1 MTHQSKTTLQE
12 VILRLQEFWADQG
25 CIIWQPY
32 HTEVGAGTMNP
43 ATFLRVLGPE
53 DWRVAYVEPSIRP
66 TDSRYGE
73 NPNRWGH
80 YYQFQVILKPDP
92 GNPQE
97 LYLDSLIALG
107 IDPAR
112 HDIRF
117 VEDNWEQPA
126 LGAWGLGW
134 EVWMDGQEITQYTYF
149 QQAGGKTLDPVSVE
163 ITYGLER
170 IVLAL
175 QSIES
180 FIDIQWN
187 EHLTYGDILLQPE
200 REYSRYNYEIADV
213 ERLRTMY
220 DEFEAEANACL
231 DAGLVF
237 PTHDYILKCSH
248 TFNLLDGRGAVGVT
262 ERAALFGRM
271 RELARRVTDLY
282 IEEREEAGFPWRSRW
297 QVALPDAPSVEPGT
311 APSEPAPFLLEIGTE
326 ELPAKDLASALSQL
340 EQGARKMLEENRLQ
354 YQNIKILGT
363 PRRLV
368 LYVEGLAPAQ
378 EERTTL
384 EKGPPVDRAFDAD
397 GKPTKAAQG
406 FARSKGVSLDA
417 LKRQEID
424 GGVYIV
430 AEVHQSGEP
439 ADQVLGANIPDL
451 IGSIRFEKSMRWNQT
466 QVAFSRPIRWL
477 LALHGEHVVPCEYA
491 DLSAGRTTRLLR
503 FQAAESTTI
512 QDAADYLRVMNEGG
526 ILLDVDERRSRI
538 QEEIT
543 RLAKEVGGEII
554 DDPNLLAEVTNLV
567 EKPTAFRGTFDDE
580 FLELPREVLIS
591 VMKKHQRYFPIE
603 KKGAL
608 LPYFISVRNG
618 GEEHLNT
625 VIIGNENVIRA
636 RFADAAYFVKKDLTF
651 PLESYLPKLSTLTF
665 ESSLGS
671 MLDKVS
677 RIEKLTA
684 TVGEMLGLEKST
696 IQVAQRAAHLCKA
709 DLATKM
715 VIEMTALQG
724 EIGRVYAMKSGEPEA
739 VADAIRDH
747 YLPRSA
753 NDRLPETEAG
763 VAVGLADRLDTLIGL
778 IAAGYKPTGARDPF
792 ALRRTAIGLVQVLI
806 GRNISMDLHAAIV
819 AAKDNLPIPAPEDS
833 VKECLEFITARLQAH
848 LLAEG
853 KPHDAVDA
861 VLAEQGNDPTSAACA
876 VENLK
881 AWREREDWPEMLQ
894 AYARCARI
902 TRGEEGTFTVRPE
915 MLEEDAEKELFA
927 AVLGAESIDRAMG
940 SIDDFFTMFQPLV
953 PAITHYFD
961 EILVMAEEPDL
972 RSNRL
977 GTIQRVVK
985 LAHNVLDLSR
995 LEGF

>member
-1 MTHQSKTTLQE
+1 MTNQPETTLQE
-12 VILRLQEFWADQG
+12 VILKLQEFWAEQG

-53 DWRVAYVEPSIRP
+53 DWWVAYVEPSIRP

-97 LYLDSLIALG
+97 RYLDSLIALG

-180 FIDIQWN
+180 FVDIQWN
-187 EHLTYGDILLQPE
+187 EHRTYGDILLQPE
-200 REYSRYNYEIADV
+200 REYSRYNYEVADI
-213 ERLRTMY
+213 ERLRTIY

-231 DAGLVF
+231 EAGLVF
-237 PTHDYILKCSH
+237 PAHDYILKCSH

-262 ERAALFGRM
+262 KRAALFGRM
-271 RELARRVTDLY
+271 RELARRVTDRYL
-282 IEEREEAGFPWRSRW
+282 EERETEGFPWRSSW
-297 QVALPDAPSVEPGT
+297 QVEPLEVPSVESGA
-311 APSEPAPFLLEIGTE
+311 APSEPAPFILEIGTE

-340 EQGARKMLEENRLQ
+340 EQGAMSMFAENRLR
-354 YQNIKILGT
+354 YEKLKILGT

-378 EERTTL
+378 EAQTTL
-384 EKGPPVDRAFDAD
+384 EKGPPVDRAFDAE

-406 FARSKGVSLDA
+406 FARSKGVSVDA
-417 LKRQEID
+417 LERKEMD
-424 GGVYIV
+424 GGVYVV
-430 AEVHQSGEP
+430 AEVQQSGEP
-439 ADQVLGANIPDL
+439 AEQVLSEKIPAL
-451 IGSIRFEKSMRWNQT
+451 IDSIRFEKSMRWNQT

-477 LALHGEHVVPCEYA
+477 LALHGKHVLSCEYA
-491 DLSAGRTTRLLR
+491 DLPTGRTTRLLR
-503 FQAAESTTI
+503 FQETESATI
-512 QDAADYLRVMNEGG
+512 QDAADYLRVMNESG
-526 ILLDVDERRSRI
+526 ILLDGDERMSRI

-543 RLAKEVGGEII
+543 HLAHEVDGEII

-567 EKPTAFRGTFDDE
+567 ETPTAFRGIFDAE

-591 VMKKHQRYFPIE
+591 VMKNHQRYFPIE
-603 KKGAL
+603 KKGEL

-618 GEEHLNT
+618 SDEHLST
-625 VIIGNENVIRA
+625 VIKGNENVIQA
-636 RFADAAYFVKKDLTF
+636 RFADAAYFVKKDLTL

-677 RIEKLTA
+677 RLEKLTA
-684 TVGEMLGLEKST
+684 IVGRMLGLDKKA
-696 IQVAQRAAHLCKA
+696 IDVAQRAAHLCKA
-709 DLATKM
+709 DLATQM

-724 EIGRVYAMKSGEPEA
+724 EIGRVYSLRQGEPEN
-739 VADAIRDH
+739 VADAILEH
-747 YLPRSA
+747 YLPRFA
-753 NDRLPETEAG
+753 KDRLPETEAG
-763 VAVGLADRLDTLIGL
+763 IAVGLADRLDTLIGL

-792 ALRRTAIGLVQVLI
+792 ALRRTAIGLVQVLMV
-806 GRNISMDLHAAIV
+806 RNISMDLRAAID
-819 AAKDNLPIPAPEDS
+819 AAKKHIPIPVPDD
-833 VKECLEFITARLQAH
+833 VVQECLEFITARLHAH

-853 KPHDAVDA
+853 KPHDAIEA
-861 VLAEQGNDPTSAACA
+861 VLAEQGYDPSHAARA
-876 VENLK
+876 VERLK
-881 AWREREDWPEMLQ
+881 GWRERDDWLEILQ

-902 TRGEEGTFTVRPE
+902 TRGEEETFTVQPE
-915 MLEEDAEKELFA
+915 MLEDDAEKELFA
-927 AVLGAESIDRAMG
+927 AVLGAESVDRKMG

-953 PAITHYFD
+953 PVITRYFD
-961 EILVMAEEPDL
+961 EVLVMAEEPEL
-972 RSNRL
+972 RINRL

-985 LAHNVLDLSR
+985 LAKNVLDLSR

>member
-1 MTHQSKTTLQE
+1 M
-12 VILRLQEFWADQG
+12 RLQEFWADQG

-97 LYLDSLIALG
+97 RYLDSLIALG

-180 FIDIQWN
+180 FVDIQWN

-200 REYSRYNYEIADV
+200 REYSRYNYEVADV

-237 PTHDYILKCSH
+237 PAHDYILKCSH

-282 IEEREEAGFPWRSRW
+282 LEEREEAGFPWRSRW
-297 QVALPDAPSVEPGT
+297 QVALPEELAVEPGT

-326 ELPAKDLASALSQL
+326 ELPAKDLTSALSQL
-340 EQGARKMLEENRLQ
+340 EQGARTMLEENRLH
-354 YQNIKILGT
+354 YQKIKTLGT

-424 GGVYIV
+424 GGIYVV
-430 AEVHQSGEP
+430 AEVQESSEP
-439 ADQVLGANIPDL
+439 ADQVLGAIIPDL

-477 LALHGEHVVPCEYA
+477 LGLHGEHVVPFKYA
-491 DLSAGRTTRLLR
+491 DLSTGRTTRLLR
-503 FQAAESTTI
+503 FQAAENTTI
-512 QDAADYLRVMNEGG
+512 HDAADYLRVMKEDG
-526 ILLDVDERRSRI
+526 ILLDVDERRRRI

-543 RLAKEVGGEII
+543 RLAKEVGGEIV
-554 DDPNLLAEVTNLV
+554 DDPNLLDEVTNLV

-608 LPYFISVRNG
+608 LPYLISVRNG
-618 GEEHLNT
+618 GEAHLNT
-625 VIIGNENVIRA
+625 VTIGNENVIRA
-636 RFADAAYFVKKDLTF
+636 RFADAAYFVKKDLTI

-671 MLDKVS
+671 MLDKVA

-684 TVGEMLGLEKST
+684 TVGEMLRLDKKA

-724 EIGRVYAMKSGEPEA
+724 EIGRVYALESGEPEG

-753 NDRLPETEAG
+753 NDHLPETEAG

-806 GRNISMDLHAAIV
+806 VRNISMDLHAAID
-819 AAKDNLPIPAPEDS
+819 AAKENLPIQAPEDS

-881 AWREREDWPEMLQ
+881 AWRERDDWPEMLQ

-927 AVLGAESIDRAMG
+927 AVLGAESVNREKG

-953 PAITHYFD
+953 PVITHYFD
-961 EILVMAEEPDL
+961 EILVMAEEPEL

>member
-1 MTHQSKTTLQE
+1 
-12 VILRLQEFWADQG
+12 LRLQEFWADQG

-97 LYLDSLIALG
+97 RYLDSLIALG

-180 FIDIQWN
+180 FVDIQWN

-200 REYSRYNYEIADV
+200 REYSRYNYEVADV

-237 PTHDYILKCSH
+237 PAHDYILKCSH

-282 IEEREEAGFPWRSRW
+282 LEEREEAGFPWRSRW
-297 QVALPDAPSVEPGT
+297 QVALPEELAVEPGT

-326 ELPAKDLASALSQL
+326 ELPAKDLTSALSQL
-340 EQGARKMLEENRLQ
+340 EQGARTMLEENRLH
-354 YQNIKILGT
+354 YQKIKTLGT

-417 LKRQEID
+417 LKQQEID
-424 GGVYIV
+424 GGVYVV
-430 AEVHQSGEP
+430 AEVQESSEP
-439 ADQVLGANIPDL
+439 ADQVLSAIIPDL

-477 LALHGEHVVPCEYA
+477 LGLHGEHVVPFKYA
-491 DLSAGRTTRLLR
+491 DLSTGRTTRLLR
-503 FQAAESTTI
+503 FQAAENTTI
-512 QDAADYLRVMNEGG
+512 HDAADYLRVMKEDG
-526 ILLDVDERRSRI
+526 ILLDVDERRRRI

-543 RLAKEVGGEII
+543 RLAKEVGGEIV
-554 DDPNLLAEVTNLV
+554 DDPNLLDEVTNLV

-608 LPYFISVRNG
+608 LPYLISVRNG
-618 GEEHLNT
+618 GEAHLNIVT
-625 VIIGNENVIRA
+625 IGNENVIRA
-636 RFADAAYFVKKDLTF
+636 RFADAAYFVKKDLAI

-671 MLDKVS
+671 MLDKVV
-677 RIEKLTA
+677 RIEKLTV
-684 TVGEMLGLEKST
+684 TVGEMLRLDKKA

-724 EIGRVYAMKSGEPEA
+724 EIGRVYALESGEPEG

-753 NDRLPETEAG
+753 NDHLPETEAG

-778 IAAGYKPTGARDPF
+778 IAAGYTPTGARDPF

-806 GRNISMDLHAAIV
+806 VRNISMDLHAAID
-819 AAKDNLPIPAPEDS
+819 AAKENLPIQAPEDS

-881 AWREREDWPEMLQ
+881 AWRERDDWPEMLQ

-927 AVLGAESIDRAMG
+927 AVLGAESVNREMG
-940 SIDDFFTMFQPLV
+940 SVDDFFTMFQPLV
-953 PAITHYFD
+953 PVITHYFD
-961 EILVMAEEPDL
+961 EILVMAEEPEL

>member
-1 MTHQSKTTLQE
+1 M
-12 VILRLQEFWADQG
+12 RLQEFWADQG

-97 LYLDSLIALG
+97 RYLDSLIALG
-107 IDPAR
+107 IDPTR

-180 FIDIQWN
+180 FVDIQWN
-187 EHLTYGDILLQPE
+187 KHLTYGDILLQPE
-200 REYSRYNYEIADV
+200 REYSRYNYEVADV

-237 PTHDYILKCSH
+237 PAHDYILKCSH

-282 IEEREEAGFPWRSRW
+282 LEEREEAGFPWRSRW
-297 QVALPDAPSVEPGT
+297 QVALPEERAVEPGT

-326 ELPAKDLASALSQL
+326 ELPAKDLTSALSQL
-340 EQGARKMLEENRLQ
+340 EQGARTMLEENRLH
-354 YQNIKILGT
+354 YQKIKTLGT

-424 GGVYIV
+424 GGIYVV
-430 AEVHQSGEP
+430 AEVQESSEP
-439 ADQVLGANIPDL
+439 ANQVLGAIIPDL

-477 LALHGEHVVPCEYA
+477 LGLHGEHVVPFKYA
-491 DLSAGRTTRLLR
+491 DLSTGRTTRLLR
-503 FQAAESTTI
+503 FQAAENTTI
-512 QDAADYLRVMNEGG
+512 HDAADYLRVMKEDG
-526 ILLDVDERRSRI
+526 ILLDVDERRRRI

-543 RLAKEVGGEII
+543 RLAKEVGGEIV
-554 DDPNLLAEVTNLV
+554 DDPNLLDEVTNLV

-591 VMKKHQRYFPIE
+591 VMKKHQRYFSIE

-608 LPYFISVRNG
+608 LPYLISVRNG
-618 GEEHLNT
+618 GEAHLNT
-625 VIIGNENVIRA
+625 VTIGNENVIRA
-636 RFADAAYFVKKDLTF
+636 RFADAAYFVKKDLTI

-671 MLDKVS
+671 MLDKVA

-684 TVGEMLGLEKST
+684 TVGEMLRLDKKA

-724 EIGRVYAMKSGEPEA
+724 EIGRVYALESGEPEG

-753 NDRLPETEAG
+753 NDHLPETEAG

-806 GRNISMDLHAAIV
+806 VRNISMDLHAAID
-819 AAKDNLPIPAPEDS
+819 AAKENLPIQAPEDS

-881 AWREREDWPEMLQ
+881 AWRERDDWPEMLQ

-927 AVLGAESIDRAMG
+927 AVLGAESVNREMG

-953 PAITHYFD
+953 PVITHYFD
-961 EILVMAEEPDL
+961 EILVMAEEPEL

-985 LAHNVLDLSR
+985 LAHNVLDLSK

>member
-1 MTHQSKTTLQE
+1 M
-12 VILRLQEFWADQG
+12 RLQEFWADQG

-97 LYLDSLIALG
+97 RYLDSLIALG
-107 IDPAR
+107 IDPTR

-180 FIDIQWN
+180 FVDIQWN
-187 EHLTYGDILLQPE
+187 KHLTYGDILLQPE
-200 REYSRYNYEIADV
+200 REYSRYNYEVADV

-237 PTHDYILKCSH
+237 PAHDYILKCSH

-282 IEEREEAGFPWRSRW
+282 LEEREEAGFPWRSRW
-297 QVALPDAPSVEPGT
+297 QVALPEERAVEPGT

-326 ELPAKDLASALSQL
+326 ELPAKDLTSALSQL
-340 EQGARKMLEENRLQ
+340 EQGARTMLEENRLH
-354 YQNIKILGT
+354 YQKIKTLGT

-424 GGVYIV
+424 GGIYVV
-430 AEVHQSGEP
+430 AEVQESSEP
-439 ADQVLGANIPDL
+439 ANQVLGAIIPDL

-477 LALHGEHVVPCEYA
+477 LGLHGEHVVPFKYA
-491 DLSAGRTTRLLR
+491 DLSTGRTTRLLR
-503 FQAAESTTI
+503 FQAAENTTI
-512 QDAADYLRVMNEGG
+512 HDAADYLRVMKEDG
-526 ILLDVDERRSRI
+526 ILLDVDERRRRI

-543 RLAKEVGGEII
+543 RLAKEVGGEIV
-554 DDPNLLAEVTNLV
+554 DDPNLLDEVTNLV

-591 VMKKHQRYFPIE
+591 VMKKHQRYFSIE

-608 LPYFISVRNG
+608 LPYLISVRNG
-618 GEEHLNT
+618 GEAHLNT
-625 VIIGNENVIRA
+625 VTIGNENVIRA
-636 RFADAAYFVKKDLTF
+636 RFADAAYFVKKDLTI

-671 MLDKVS
+671 MLDKVA

-684 TVGEMLGLEKST
+684 TVGEMLRLDKKA

-724 EIGRVYAMKSGEPEA
+724 EIGRVYALESGEPEG

-753 NDRLPETEAG
+753 NDHLPETEAG

-806 GRNISMDLHAAIV
+806 VRNISMDLHAAID
-819 AAKDNLPIPAPEDS
+819 AAKENLPIQAPEDS

-881 AWREREDWPEMLQ
+881 AWRERDDWPEMLQ

-902 TRGEEGTFTVRPE
+902 TRGEEGTFTVRPD

-927 AVLGAESIDRAMG
+927 AVLGAESVNREMG

-953 PAITHYFD
+953 PVITHYFD
-961 EILVMAEEPDL
+961 EILVMAEEPEL

-985 LAHNVLDLSR
+985 LAHNVLDLSK

>member
-1 MTHQSKTTLQE
+1 MANQPETTLQE
-12 VILRLQEFWADQG
+12 VILKLQEFWAEQG

-53 DWRVAYVEPSIRP
+53 DWWVAYVEPSIRP

-97 LYLDSLIALG
+97 RYLDSLIALG
-107 IDPAR
+107 IDPAK

-180 FIDIQWN
+180 FVDIQWN

-200 REYSRYNYEIADV
+200 REYSRYNYEVADV

-237 PTHDYILKCSH
+237 PAHDYILKCSH

-271 RELARRVTDLY
+271 RELARRVTDRYL
-282 IEEREEAGFPWRSRW
+282 EERETEGFPWRSGW
-297 QVALPDAPSVEPGT
+297 QVEPPEVPSVESGA
-311 APSEPAPFLLEIGTE
+311 APSEPAPFILEIGTE

-340 EQGARKMLEENRLQ
+340 EQGAMSMFAENRLR
-354 YQNIKILGT
+354 YEKLKILGT

-368 LYVEGLAPAQ
+368 LYVEGLAPDQEAQ
-378 EERTTL
+378 TTL
-384 EKGPPVDRAFDAD
+384 EKGPPVDRAFDAE

-417 LKRQEID
+417 LERKEID
-424 GGVYIV
+424 GGMYVV
-430 AEVHQSGEP
+430 AEVQQSGEP
-439 ADQVLGANIPDL
+439 ADQVLSEMIPTL
-451 IGSIRFEKSMRWNQT
+451 IDSIRFEKSMRWNQT

-477 LALHGEHVVPCEYA
+477 LALHGEHVVACEYA
-491 DLSAGRTTRLLR
+491 ELSTGRTTRLLR
-503 FQAAESTTI
+503 FQETESTTI
-512 QDAADYLRVMNEGG
+512 QDASDYLRVMNESG
-526 ILLDVDERRSRI
+526 ILLDVDERRRRI
-538 QEEIT
+538 QEQIT
-543 RLAKEVGGEII
+543 HLANEVDGEII
-554 DDPNLLAEVTNLV
+554 DDPNLIAEVTNLV
-567 EKPTAFRGTFDDE
+567 ETPTAFRGVFDAE

-591 VMKKHQRYFPIE
+591 VMKNHQRYFPIE
-603 KKGAL
+603 KEGEL

-618 GEEHLNT
+618 GEAHLST
-625 VIIGNENVIRA
+625 VTKGNENVIRA
-636 RFADAAYFVKKDLTF
+636 RFADAAYFVKKDLAL

-684 TVGEMLGLEKST
+684 TVGGMLGLDKKA
-696 IQVAQRAAHLCKA
+696 IDAAQRAAHLCKA
-709 DLATKM
+709 DLSTQM

-724 EIGRVYAMKSGEPEA
+724 EIGRVYALKSGETQE
-739 VADAIRDH
+739 VADAIMEH

-753 NDRLPETEAG
+753 KDRLPETEAG
-763 VAVGLADRLDTLIGL
+763 IAVGLADRLDTLIGL

-792 ALRRTAIGLVQVLI
+792 ALRRTAIGLVQVLMV
-806 GRNISMDLHAAIV
+806 RNISMDLRAAIN
-819 AAKDNLPIPAPEDS
+819 AAKKHLPIPAPEGI
-833 VKECLEFITARLQAH
+833 VQECLEFITARLQAH

-853 KPHDAVDA
+853 KPHDAIEA
-861 VLAEQGNDPTSAACA
+861 VLAEQGYDPTHAASA
-876 VENLK
+876 VERLK
-881 AWREREDWPEMLQ
+881 SWREREDWPEMLQ

-902 TRGEEGTFTVRPE
+902 TRAEEETFTVLPE
-915 MLEEDAEKELFA
+915 MLEDDAEKELFA
-927 AVLGAESIDRAMG
+927 AVLGAEGVDREKG

-953 PAITHYFD
+953 PVITRYF
-961 EILVMAEEPDL
+961 EEVLVMAEEPEL
-972 RSNRL
+972 RGNRL

-985 LAHNVLDLSR
+985 LANNVLDLSR

>member
-1 MTHQSKTTLQE
+1 LTHQSKTTLQE

-97 LYLDSLIALG
+97 RYLDSLVALG

-180 FIDIQWN
+180 FVDIQWN
-187 EHLTYGDILLQPE
+187 QHLTYGDILLQPE
-200 REYSRYNYEIADV
+200 REYSRYNYEVADV

-237 PTHDYILKCSH
+237 PAHDYILKCSH

-282 IEEREEAGFPWRSRW
+282 LEEREEAGFPWRSRW
-297 QVALPDAPSVEPGT
+297 PVALPEVPSVEPGK

-340 EQGARKMLEENRLQ
+340 EQGAMKLLEESRLQ

-378 EERTTL
+378 EERITL
-384 EKGPPVDRAFDAD
+384 EKGPPVDRAFDDD

-417 LKRQEID
+417 LRREEIN
-424 GGVYIV
+424 GGVYVV
-430 AEVHQSGEP
+430 AEVKQSGEP
-439 ADQVLGANIPDL
+439 ADQVLSATIPDL

-503 FQAAESTTI
+503 FQTAESTTI

-526 ILLDVDERRSRI
+526 ILLDVDERRRRI

-543 RLAKEVGGEII
+543 RLAKEVGGEIV

-618 GEEHLNT
+618 GEAHLDT
-625 VIIGNENVIRA
+625 VTIGNENVIRA
-636 RFADAAYFVKKDLTF
+636 RFADAAYFVKKDLTV

-677 RIEKLTA
+677 RIEKLTP
-684 TVGEMLGLEKST
+684 TVGGMLGFEKNT

-724 EIGRVYAMKSGEPEA
+724 EIGRVYALKSGEPEG

-806 GRNISMDLHAAIV
+806 VRNISMDLHAAID
-819 AAKDNLPIPAPEDS
+819 AAKENLPIPAPEDS
-833 VKECLEFITARLQAH
+833 VQECLEFITARLQAH
-848 LLAEG
+848 LLAAG

-861 VLAEQGNDPTSAACA
+861 VLAEQGNDPTSAASA

-881 AWREREDWPEMLQ
+881 AWREREDWLEMLQ

-902 TRGEEGTFTVRPE
+902 TRGEEEIFTVRPE
-915 MLEEDAEKELFA
+915 MLKEDAEKELFA
-927 AVLGAESIDRAMG
+927 AVLGAESVARERG

-953 PAITHYFD
+953 PVITHYFD
-961 EILVMAEEPDL
+961 EILVMAEEPEL

>member
-1 MTHQSKTTLQE
+1 M
-12 VILRLQEFWADQG
+12 RLQEFWADQG

-97 LYLDSLIALG
+97 RYLDSLIALG

-180 FIDIQWN
+180 FVDIQWN

-200 REYSRYNYEIADV
+200 REYSRYNYEVADV

-237 PTHDYILKCSH
+237 PAHDYILKCSH

-282 IEEREEAGFPWRSRW
+282 LEEREEAGFPWRSRW
-297 QVALPDAPSVEPGT
+297 QVALPEELAVEPGT

-326 ELPAKDLASALSQL
+326 ELPAKDLTSALSQL
-340 EQGARKMLEENRLQ
+340 EQGARTMLEENRLH
-354 YQNIKILGT
+354 YQKIKTLGT

-417 LKRQEID
+417 LKQQEID
-424 GGVYIV
+424 GGVYVV
-430 AEVHQSGEP
+430 AEVQESSEP
-439 ADQVLGANIPDL
+439 ADQVLSAIIPDL

-477 LALHGEHVVPCEYA
+477 LGLHGEHVVPFKYA
-491 DLSAGRTTRLLR
+491 DLSTGRTTRLLR
-503 FQAAESTTI
+503 FQAAENTTI
-512 QDAADYLRVMNEGG
+512 HDAADYLRVMKEDG
-526 ILLDVDERRSRI
+526 ILLDVDERRRRI

-543 RLAKEVGGEII
+543 RLAKEVGGEIV
-554 DDPNLLAEVTNLV
+554 DDPNLLDEVTNLV

-608 LPYFISVRNG
+608 LPYLISVRNG
-618 GEEHLNT
+618 GEAHLNT
-625 VIIGNENVIRA
+625 VTIGNENVIRA
-636 RFADAAYFVKKDLTF
+636 RFADAAYFVKKDLTI

-671 MLDKVS
+671 MLDKVA

-684 TVGEMLGLEKST
+684 TVGEMLRLDKKA

-724 EIGRVYAMKSGEPEA
+724 EIGRVYALESGEPEG

-753 NDRLPETEAG
+753 NDHLPETEAG

-778 IAAGYKPTGARDPF
+778 IAAGYTPTGARDPF

-806 GRNISMDLHAAIV
+806 VRNISMDLHAAID
-819 AAKDNLPIPAPEDS
+819 AAKENLPIQAPEDS

-881 AWREREDWPEMLQ
+881 AWRERDDWPEMLQ

-927 AVLGAESIDRAMG
+927 AVLGAESVNREMG

-953 PAITHYFD
+953 PVITHYFD
-961 EILVMAEEPDL
+961 EILVMAEEPEL

>member
-1 MTHQSKTTLQE
+1 M
-12 VILRLQEFWADQG
+12 RLQEFWADQG

-200 REYSRYNYEIADV
+200 REYSRYYYEIADV

-477 LALHGEHVVPCEYA
+477 LALHGEHVVPCAYA
-491 DLSAGRTTRLLR
+491 DLSTGRTTRLLR

-696 IQVAQRAAHLCKA
+696 IRVAQRAAHLCKA

-806 GRNISMDLHAAIV
+806 GRNISMDLHAAID

-881 AWREREDWPEMLQ
+881 AWRERDDWPEMLQ

-953 PAITHYFD
+953 PVITHYFD

>member
-1 MTHQSKTTLQE
+1 M
-12 VILRLQEFWADQG
+12 RLQEFWADQG

-97 LYLDSLIALG
+97 RYLDSLIALG

-180 FIDIQWN
+180 FVDIQWN

-200 REYSRYNYEIADV
+200 REYSRYNYEVADV

-237 PTHDYILKCSH
+237 PAHDYILKCSH

-282 IEEREEAGFPWRSRW
+282 LEEREEAGFPWRSRW
-297 QVALPDAPSVEPGT
+297 QVALPEELAVEPGT

-326 ELPAKDLASALSQL
+326 ELPAKDLTSALSQL
-340 EQGARKMLEENRLQ
+340 EQGARTMLEENRLH
-354 YQNIKILGT
+354 YQKIKTLGT

-417 LKRQEID
+417 LKQQEID
-424 GGVYIV
+424 GGVYVV
-430 AEVHQSGEP
+430 AEVQESSEP
-439 ADQVLGANIPDL
+439 ADQVLSAIIPDL

-477 LALHGEHVVPCEYA
+477 LGLHGEHVVPFKYA
-491 DLSAGRTTRLLR
+491 DLSTGRTTRLLR
-503 FQAAESTTI
+503 FQAAENTTI
-512 QDAADYLRVMNEGG
+512 HDAADYLRVMKEDG
-526 ILLDVDERRSRI
+526 ILLDVDERRRRI

-543 RLAKEVGGEII
+543 RLAKEVGGEIV
-554 DDPNLLAEVTNLV
+554 DDPNLLDEVTNLV

-608 LPYFISVRNG
+608 LPYLISVRNG
-618 GEEHLNT
+618 GEAHLNIVT
-625 VIIGNENVIRA
+625 IGNENVIRA
-636 RFADAAYFVKKDLTF
+636 RFADAAYFVKKDLAI

-671 MLDKVS
+671 MLDKVV
-677 RIEKLTA
+677 RIEKLTV
-684 TVGEMLGLEKST
+684 TVGEMLRLDKKA

-724 EIGRVYAMKSGEPEA
+724 EIGRVYALESGEPEG

-753 NDRLPETEAG
+753 NDHLPETEAG

-806 GRNISMDLHAAIV
+806 VRNISMDLHAAID
-819 AAKDNLPIPAPEDS
+819 AAKENLPIQAPEDS

-881 AWREREDWPEMLQ
+881 AWRERDDWPEMLQ

-927 AVLGAESIDRAMG
+927 AVLGAESVNREMG
-940 SIDDFFTMFQPLV
+940 SVDDFFTMFQPLV
-953 PAITHYFD
+953 PVITHYFD
-961 EILVMAEEPDL
+961 EILVMAEEPEL

>member
-12 VILRLQEFWADQG
+12 VILKLQEFWADQG

-53 DWRVAYVEPSIRP
+53 DWWVAYVEPSIRP

-97 LYLDSLIALG
+97 RYLDSLIALG

-149 QQAGGKTLDPVSVE
+149 QQAGGKTLDPVAVE

-180 FIDIQWN
+180 FVDIQWN
-187 EHLTYGDILLQPE
+187 EKLTYGDILLQPE
-200 REYSRYNYEIADV
+200 REYSRYNYEVADV

-220 DEFEAEANACL
+220 DVFEAEANACL

-237 PTHDYILKCSH
+237 PAHDYILKCSH

-271 RELARRVTDLY
+271 RELARRVTDRYL
-282 IEEREEAGFPWRSRW
+282 EERENAGFPWRSRW
-297 QVALPDAPSVEPGT
+297 QVALPEVPSVEPGA
-311 APSEPAPFLLEIGTE
+311 APSKPAPFLLEIGTE
-326 ELPAKDLASALSQL
+326 ELPANDLTSALSQL
-340 EQGARKMLEENRLQ
+340 ERNARTMLEESRLR
-354 YQNIKILGT
+354 YQNLKILGT

-368 LYVEGLAPAQ
+368 LFVEDLAPAQ
-378 EERTTL
+378 EERITL
-384 EKGPPVDRAFDAD
+384 EKGPPVDRAFDAE

-406 FARSKGVSLDA
+406 FARSKGISLDA
-417 LKRQEID
+417 LERREID

-430 AEVHQSGEP
+430 AEVKQLGEP
-439 ADQVLGANIPDL
+439 AAQVLGEKIPDL
-451 IGSIRFEKSMRWNQT
+451 IDGIRFEKSMRWNQT
-466 QVAFSRPIRWL
+466 QATFSRPIRWL

-491 DLSAGRTTRLLR
+491 DLSTGRTTRLLR
-503 FQAAESTTI
+503 FQATESTTI
-512 QDAADYLRVMNEGG
+512 QDAADYLRVMKEGG
-526 ILLDVDERRSRI
+526 ILLDVDERKRHI
-538 QEEIT
+538 QAEIT
-543 RLAKEVGGEII
+543 RLAQEVGGEIV

-567 EKPTAFRGTFDDE
+567 ERPTAFRGAFDNE

-608 LPYFISVRNG
+608 LPNFISVRNG
-618 GEEHLNT
+618 GEAHLKT
-625 VIIGNENVIRA
+625 VTKGNENVIRA
-636 RFADAAYFVKKDLTF
+636 RFADAAYFVKKDLTL

-684 TVGEMLGLEKST
+684 SIGEMLGLDKIT
-696 IQVAQRAAHLCKA
+696 IDVAQRAAHLCKA
-709 DLATKM
+709 DLATQM

-724 EIGRVYAMKSGEPEA
+724 EIGRVYALESGEPEG
-739 VADAIRDH
+739 VANAIREH

-753 NDRLPETEAG
+753 KDRLPETEAG
-763 VAVGLADRLDTLIGL
+763 VTVGLADRLDTLIGL

-792 ALRRTAIGLVQVLI
+792 ALRRTAIGIVQILI
-806 GRNISMDLHAAIV
+806 VRDISMNLRIAID
-819 AAKDNLPIPAPEDS
+819 AAKELLPIPAPED
-833 VKECLEFITARLQAH
+833 VVQECLEFITARLQAH

-853 KPHDAVDA
+853 KPHDAVEA
-861 VLAEQGNDPTSAACA
+861 VLAEQGYDPTHAADA
-876 VENLK
+876 VERLDI
-881 AWREREDWPEMLQ
+881 WRKRDDWPEMLQ

-902 TRGEEGTFTVRPE
+902 TRGEDETFTVRPE
-915 MLEEDAEKELFA
+915 LLEEDVEKELFT
-927 AVLGAESIDRAMG
+927 AVLCAERVDRKLG

-953 PAITHYFD
+953 PVITHFFD
-961 EILVMAEEPDL
+961 DVLVMAEEPEI

>member
-1 MTHQSKTTLQE
+1 MTNQSNTTLQE
-12 VILRLQEFWADQG
+12 VILKLQEFWADQG

-53 DWRVAYVEPSIRP
+53 DWWVAYVEPSIRP

-97 LYLDSLIALG
+97 RYLDSLIALG

-180 FIDIQWN
+180 FVDIQWN

-231 DAGLVF
+231 DAGLIF
-237 PTHDYILKCSH
+237 PAHDYILKCSH

-271 RELARRVTDLY
+271 RELARRVTDSYL
-282 IEEREEAGFPWRSRW
+282 EERENTGFPWRSRW
-297 QVALPDAPSVEPGT
+297 QVALPEVPSVEPG
-311 APSEPAPFLLEIGTE
+311 AVPSKPAPFLLEIGTE
-326 ELPAKDLASALSQL
+326 ELPANDLTSALAQL
-340 EQGARKMLEENRLQ
+340 EQGARKMLEESRLQ
-354 YQNIKILGT
+354 YQNLKILGT

-368 LYVEGLAPAQ
+368 LYIEELAPAQ

-384 EKGPPVDRAFDAD
+384 EKGPPVERAFDAE

-417 LKRQEID
+417 LKRKEIE
-424 GGVYIV
+424 GGSYLV
-430 AEVHQSGEP
+430 AEVKQSGDP
-439 ADQVLGANIPDL
+439 ADQVLGEKIPAL
-451 IGSIRFEKSMRWNQT
+451 IDGIRFEKSMRWNQT
-466 QVAFSRPIRWL
+466 QVTFSRPIRWL

-491 DLSAGRTTRLLR
+491 DLSTGRTTRLLR
-503 FQAAESTTI
+503 FQATESITI
-512 QDAADYLRVMNEGG
+512 RSAADYLRMMKESG
-526 ILLDVDERRSRI
+526 IQLDGDERKRHI
-538 QEEIT
+538 QKEIT
-543 RLAKEVGGEII
+543 RLAKEVGGEIV
-554 DDPNLLAEVTNLV
+554 DDPNLLTEVTNLV
-567 EKPTAFRGTFDDE
+567 EMPTAFRGGFDKE
-580 FLELPREVLIS
+580 FLELPHEVLIS

-603 KKGAL
+603 KKGKL

-618 GEEHLNT
+618 GNTHLDT
-625 VIIGNENVIRA
+625 VTRGNENVIRA
-636 RFADAAYFVKKDLTF
+636 RFADAAYFVKKDLTL
-651 PLESYLPKLSTLTF
+651 PLESYLPRLSNLTF

-671 MLDKVS
+671 MLDKVT
-677 RIEKLTA
+677 RIEKLTVA
-684 TVGEMLGLEKST
+684 VGKMLGFDIKVVE
-696 IQVAQRAAHLCKA
+696 VAQRAAHLCKA
-709 DLATKM
+709 DLATQM

-724 EIGRVYAMKSGEPEA
+724 EIGRIYALESGEPEG
-739 VADAIRDH
+739 VADAILEH
-747 YLPRSA
+747 YLPRFA
-753 NDRLPETEAG
+753 KDRLPETEAG
-763 VAVGLADRLDTLIGL
+763 VTVGLADRLDTLIGL
-778 IAAGYKPTGARDPF
+778 IAAGYRPTGARDPF
-792 ALRRTAIGLVQVLI
+792 ALRRTAIGLVHVLI
-806 GRNISMDLHAAIV
+806 ERNISMDLRTAIDT
-819 AAKDNLPIPAPEDS
+819 AKEYLPIPVPEDA
-833 VKECLEFITARLQAH
+833 VQECLEFIAARLQAH

-853 KPHDAVDA
+853 KPYDAIDA
-861 VLAEQGNDPTSAACA
+861 VLAEQGNDPTLAARA
-876 VENLK
+876 VEGLNI
-881 AWREREDWPEMLQ
+881 WREREDWPEMLQ

-902 TRGEEGTFTVRPE
+902 TRGEEETYTVSPE
-915 MLEEDAEKELFA
+915 LLEEVAEKELFA
-927 AVLGAESIDRAMG
+927 AVLDAEQVDRVMG
-940 SIDDFFTMFQPLV
+940 SIDDFFTTFQALV
-953 PAITHYFD
+953 PVITRYFD
-961 EILVMAEEPDL
+961 EVLVMAEEPAI

-977 GTIQRVVK
+977 GTVQRVVK

>member
-1 MTHQSKTTLQE
+1 
-12 VILRLQEFWADQG
+12 
-25 CIIWQPY
+25 
-32 HTEVGAGTMNP
+32 MNP

-97 LYLDSLIALG
+97 RYLDSLIALG

-149 QQAGGKTLDPVSVE
+149 QQAGGKSLDPVSVE

-180 FIDIQWN
+180 FVEIQWN

-200 REYSRYNYEIADV
+200 REYSRYNYEVADV

-282 IEEREEAGFPWRSRW
+282 LEEREEAGFPWRSRW
-297 QVALPDAPSVEPGT
+297 QVALPEVPSVEPGK

-340 EQGARKMLEENRLQ
+340 EQGAKKMFEENRLN

-368 LYVEGLAPAQ
+368 LYVEGMAPAQ
-378 EERTTL
+378 EARTTI

-417 LKRQEID
+417 LKREEID

-430 AEVHQSGEP
+430 AEVQESSEP

-491 DLSAGRTTRLLR
+491 DLSTGRTTRLLR
-503 FQAAESTTI
+503 FQASESTTI
-512 QDAADYLRVMNEGG
+512 QDAEGYLRVMNESG
-526 ILLDVDERRSRI
+526 ILLDVDERRRRI

-543 RLAKEVGGEII
+543 RLAKEVGGEIV
-554 DDPNLLAEVTNLV
+554 DDPDLLAEVTNLV

-618 GEEHLNT
+618 GEAHLNT
-625 VIIGNENVIRA
+625 VTVGNENVIRA
-636 RFADAAYFVKKDLTF
+636 RFADAVYFVKKDLTV
-651 PLESYLPKLSTLTF
+651 PLESYLPKLNTLTF

-671 MLDKVS
+671 MLDKVL
-677 RIEKLTA
+677 RIEKLTP
-684 TVGEMLGLEKST
+684 TVGEMLGLEKNT

-724 EIGRVYAMKSGEPEA
+724 EIGRVYALKSGEPEG

-806 GRNISMDLHAAIV
+806 VRNISMDLHAAIN

-902 TRGEEGTFTVRPE
+902 TRGEEGTFTVRPD
-915 MLEEDAEKELFA
+915 MLEEEAEKELFA
-927 AVLGAESIDRAMG
+927 AVLGAESVAREMG

-953 PAITHYFD
+953 PVITRYFD
-961 EILVMAEEPDL
+961 EILVMTKEPEL

-985 LAHNVLDLSR
+985 LAQNVLDLSR

>member
-1 MTHQSKTTLQE
+1 MTNQSKTTLQE
-12 VILRLQEFWADQG
+12 VILKLQEFWAGQG

-53 DWRVAYVEPSIRP
+53 DWWVAYVEPSIRP

-175 QSIES
+175 LSIES
-180 FIDIQWN
+180 FVDIQWN

-200 REYSRYNYEIADV
+200 REYSRYNYEVADI

-220 DEFEAEANACL
+220 DEFEAEANACI

-237 PTHDYILKCSH
+237 PAHDYILKCSH

-271 RELARRVTDLY
+271 RELARRVTDRYL
-282 IEEREEAGFPWRSRW
+282 EERESAGFPWRSRW
-297 QVALPDAPSVEPGT
+297 QVALPETPSVEPGT

-326 ELPAKDLASALSQL
+326 ELPANDLTSALSQL
-340 EQGARKMLEENRLQ
+340 EQGARKMLEESRLQ
-354 YQNIKILGT
+354 YQNLKILGT

-384 EKGPPVDRAFDAD
+384 EKGPPVDRAFDAE

-417 LKRQEID
+417 LKREEID
-424 GGVYIV
+424 GGVYVV
-430 AEVHQSGEP
+430 AEVQQTGEP
-439 ADQVLGANIPDL
+439 ADHVLGEKIPDL
-451 IGSIRFEKSMRWNQT
+451 IAGIRFEKSMRWNQT
-466 QVAFSRPIRWL
+466 QVVFSRPIRWL

-491 DLSAGRTTRLLR
+491 DLSSGRTTRLLR
-503 FQAAESTTI
+503 FQGTGSTTI
-512 QDAADYLRVMNEGG
+512 QDAADYLRVMNDGG
-526 ILLDVDERRSRI
+526 ILLDVGERKRRI

-543 RLAKEVGGEII
+543 RLAQEVGGEIV
-554 DDPNLLAEVTNLV
+554 DAPKLLDEVTNLV
-567 EKPTAFRGTFDDE
+567 EMPTAFRGEFDKE

-618 GEEHLNT
+618 GEAHLNT
-625 VIIGNENVIRA
+625 VTKGNENVIRA
-636 RFADAAYFVKKDLTF
+636 RFADAAYFVKKDLTL
-651 PLESYLPKLSTLTF
+651 PLESYLPKLSALTF

-671 MLDKVS
+671 MLDKVL

-684 TVGEMLGLEKST
+684 TIGEMLGLDKKA
-696 IQVAQRAAHLCKA
+696 INVAQRAAHLCKA

-724 EIGRVYAMKSGEPEA
+724 EIGRVYALESGEPEG
-739 VADAIRDH
+739 VADAILEH
-747 YLPRSA
+747 YLPRFA
-753 NDRLPETEAG
+753 KDRLPETEAG
-763 VAVGLADRLDTLIGL
+763 VVVGLADRLDTLIGL
-778 IAAGYKPTGARDPF
+778 IVAGYKPTGARDPF

-806 GRNISMDLHAAIV
+806 VRYISMDLRSAID
-819 AAKDNLPIPAPEDS
+819 AAKEHLPIPAQAE
-833 VKECLEFITARLQAH
+833 VVQECLEFISARLHAH

-853 KPHDAVDA
+853 MPHDSVEA
-861 VLAEQGNDPTSAACA
+861 VLAEQSYNPTHAASA
-876 VENLK
+876 VEELK
-881 AWREREDWPEMLQ
+881 TWREREDWPEMLQ

-902 TRGEEGTFTVRPE
+902 TRGEEETFIVRPE

-927 AVLGAESIDRAMG
+927 AVLGAEGVERKKG

-953 PAITHYFD
+953 PVITRYFD
-961 EILVMAEEPDL
+961 DVLVMAEAPEL
-972 RSNRL
+972 RRNRL

>member
-1 MTHQSKTTLQE
+1 MK
-12 VILRLQEFWADQG
+12 LQEFWADQG

-97 LYLDSLIALG
+97 RYLDSLIALG

-180 FIDIQWN
+180 FVDIQWN

-200 REYSRYNYEIADV
+200 REYSRYNYEVADV

-237 PTHDYILKCSH
+237 PAHDYILKCSH

-282 IEEREEAGFPWRSRW
+282 LEEREEAGFPWRSRW
-297 QVALPDAPSVEPGT
+297 QVALPEELAVEPGT

-326 ELPAKDLASALSQL
+326 ELPAKDLTSALSQL
-340 EQGARKMLEENRLQ
+340 EQGARTMLEENRLH
-354 YQNIKILGT
+354 YQKIKTLGT

-417 LKRQEID
+417 LKQQEID
-424 GGVYIV
+424 GGVYVV
-430 AEVHQSGEP
+430 AEVQESSEP
-439 ADQVLGANIPDL
+439 ADQVLSAIIPDL

-477 LALHGEHVVPCEYA
+477 LGLHGEHVVPFKYA
-491 DLSAGRTTRLLR
+491 DLSTGRTTRLLR
-503 FQAAESTTI
+503 FQAAENTTI
-512 QDAADYLRVMNEGG
+512 HDAADYLRVMKEDG
-526 ILLDVDERRSRI
+526 ILLDVDERRRRI

-543 RLAKEVGGEII
+543 RLAKEVGGEIV
-554 DDPNLLAEVTNLV
+554 DDPNLLDEVTNLV

-608 LPYFISVRNG
+608 LPYLISVRNG
-618 GEEHLNT
+618 GEAHLNIVT
-625 VIIGNENVIRA
+625 IGNENVIRA
-636 RFADAAYFVKKDLTF
+636 RFADAAYFVKKDLAI

-671 MLDKVS
+671 MLDKVV
-677 RIEKLTA
+677 RIEKLTV
-684 TVGEMLGLEKST
+684 TVGEMLRLDKKA

-724 EIGRVYAMKSGEPEA
+724 EIGRVYALESGEPEG

-753 NDRLPETEAG
+753 NDHLPETEAG

-806 GRNISMDLHAAIV
+806 VRNISMDLHAAID
-819 AAKDNLPIPAPEDS
+819 AAKENLPIQAPEDS
-833 VKECLEFITARLQAH
+833 VKECLEFIAARLQAH

-861 VLAEQGNDPTSAACA
+861 VLAEQENDPTSAACA

-881 AWREREDWPEMLQ
+881 AWRERDDWPEMLQ

-927 AVLGAESIDRAMG
+927 AVLGAESVNREMG
-940 SIDDFFTMFQPLV
+940 SVDDFFTMFQPLV
-953 PAITHYFD
+953 PVITHYFD
-961 EILVMAEEPDL
+961 EILVMAEEPEL

-985 LAHNVLDLSR
+985 LGHNVLDLSR

>member
-1 MTHQSKTTLQE
+1 MTLQE

-53 DWRVAYVEPSIRP
+53 DWWVAYVEPSIRP

-97 LYLDSLIALG
+97 RYLDSLIALG

-187 EHLTYGDILLQPE
+187 EHLTYGDILLQQE
-200 REYSRYNYEIADV
+200 REYSRYYYEVADV

-231 DAGLVF
+231 DAGLVY
-237 PTHDYILKCSH
+237 PAHDYILKCSH

-282 IEEREEAGFPWRSRW
+282 LEEREEAGFPWRSRW
-297 QVALPDAPSVEPGT
+297 QVALPEVPSVEPGK
-311 APSEPAPFLLEIGTE
+311 ASSAPAPFLLEIGTE

-340 EQGARKMLEENRLQ
+340 EQGARKMLEESRLQ
-354 YQNIKILGT
+354 YQSIKVLGT

-417 LKRQEID
+417 LKREEMD
-424 GGVYIV
+424 GGVYVV
-430 AEVHQSGEP
+430 AEVKQSGEP
-439 ADQVLGANIPDL
+439 ADQVLGETIPDL

-491 DLSAGRTTRLLR
+491 DMSTGRTTRLLR

-526 ILLDVDERRSRI
+526 ILLDVDERRRRI

-543 RLAKEVGGEII
+543 RLAQEVGGEIV

-567 EKPTAFRGTFDDE
+567 EKPTAFRGSFDDE

-618 GEEHLNT
+618 GEAHLNT
-625 VIIGNENVIRA
+625 VTVGNENVIRA
-636 RFADAAYFVKKDLTF
+636 RFADAAYFVKKDLTV

-671 MLDKVS
+671 MLDKAS
-677 RIEKLTA
+677 RIEKLTPA
-684 TVGEMLGLEKST
+684 VGEMLGLEKEA
-696 IQVAQRAAHLCKA
+696 IRVAQRAAHLCKA

-724 EIGRVYAMKSGEPEA
+724 EIGRVYALESGEPEG

-806 GRNISMDLHAAIV
+806 VRNISMDLHAAID

-853 KPHDAVDA
+853 KPHDAVEA
-861 VLAEQGNDPTSAACA
+861 VLAEQGFDPTRAACA
-876 VENLK
+876 VESLK
-881 AWREREDWPEMLQ
+881 AWRERKDWPEMLQ

-902 TRGEEGTFTVRPE
+902 TRGEESTFTVRPD
-915 MLEEDAEKELFA
+915 MLEEGAEKELFA
-927 AVLGAESIDRAMG
+927 AVLGAESVDREKG

-953 PAITHYFD
+953 PVITHYFD
-961 EILVMAEEPDL
+961 EILVMAEEPEL

>member
-97 LYLDSLIALG
+97 RYLDSLIALG

-180 FIDIQWN
+180 FVDIQWN
-187 EHLTYGDILLQPE
+187 KHLTYGDILLQPE
-200 REYSRYNYEIADV
+200 REYSRYNYEVADV

-237 PTHDYILKCSH
+237 PAHDYILKCSH

-282 IEEREEAGFPWRSRW
+282 LEEREEAGFPWRSRW
-297 QVALPDAPSVEPGT
+297 QVALPEELAVEPGT

-326 ELPAKDLASALSQL
+326 ELPAKDLTSALSQL
-340 EQGARKMLEENRLQ
+340 EQGARTMLEENRLH
-354 YQNIKILGT
+354 YQKIKTLGT

-424 GGVYIV
+424 GGIYVV
-430 AEVHQSGEP
+430 AEVQESSEP
-439 ADQVLGANIPDL
+439 ANQVLGAIIPDL

-477 LALHGEHVVPCEYA
+477 LGLHGEHVVPFKYA
-491 DLSAGRTTRLLR
+491 DLSTGRTTRLLR
-503 FQAAESTTI
+503 FQAAENTTI
-512 QDAADYLRVMNEGG
+512 HDAADYLRVMKEDG
-526 ILLDVDERRSRI
+526 ILLDVDERRRRI

-543 RLAKEVGGEII
+543 RLAKEVGGEIV
-554 DDPNLLAEVTNLV
+554 DDPNLLDEVTNLV

-591 VMKKHQRYFPIE
+591 VMKKHQRYFSIE

-608 LPYFISVRNG
+608 LPYLISVRNG
-618 GEEHLNT
+618 GEAHLNT
-625 VIIGNENVIRA
+625 VTIGNENVIRA
-636 RFADAAYFVKKDLTF
+636 RFADAAYFVKKDLTI

-671 MLDKVS
+671 MLDKVA

-684 TVGEMLGLEKST
+684 TVGEMLRLDKKA

-724 EIGRVYAMKSGEPEA
+724 EIGRVYALESGEPEG

-753 NDRLPETEAG
+753 NDHLPETEAG

-806 GRNISMDLHAAIV
+806 VRNISMDLHAAID
-819 AAKDNLPIPAPEDS
+819 AAKENLPIQAPEDS

-881 AWREREDWPEMLQ
+881 AWRERDDWPEMLQ

-927 AVLGAESIDRAMG
+927 AVLGAESVNREMG

-953 PAITHYFD
+953 PVITHYFD
-961 EILVMAEEPDL
+961 EILVMAEEPEL

-985 LAHNVLDLSR
+985 LAHNVLDLSK

>member
-1 MTHQSKTTLQE
+1 MTDQSKITLQE
-12 VILRLQEFWADQG
+12 VILKLQEFWADQG

-97 LYLDSLIALG
+97 RYLDSLIALG

-180 FIDIQWN
+180 FVDIQWN

-200 REYSRYNYEIADV
+200 REYSRYNYEVADV

-282 IEEREEAGFPWRSRW
+282 LEEREEAGFPWRSRW
-297 QVALPDAPSVEPGT
+297 QVALPEELAVEPGT
-311 APSEPAPFLLEIGTE
+311 PPSEPAPFLLEIGTE

-340 EQGARKMLEENRLQ
+340 EQGARKMFEENRLH

-424 GGVYIV
+424 GGVYVV

-439 ADQVLGANIPDL
+439 ADQVLGAIIPDL

-466 QVAFSRPIRWL
+466 QIAFSRPIRWL
-477 LALHGEHVVPCEYA
+477 LALHGEHVVPFEYA
-491 DLSAGRTTRLLR
+491 DLSTGRTTRLLR
-503 FQAAESTTI
+503 FQASESTTI
-512 QDAADYLRVMNEGG
+512 QDAADYLRVMNESG

-543 RLAKEVGGEII
+543 LLAKEVGGEIV
-554 DDPNLLAEVTNLV
+554 DDPDLLDEVTNLV
-567 EKPTAFRGTFDDE
+567 EKPTAFRGVFDDE

-618 GEEHLNT
+618 GEEHLDT
-625 VIIGNENVIRA
+625 VTIGNENVIRA
-636 RFADAAYFVKKDLTF
+636 RFADAAYFVKKDLTV

-677 RIEKLTA
+677 RIEKLTP
-684 TVGEMLGLEKST
+684 TVGEMLGLDKKT
-696 IQVAQRAAHLCKA
+696 IKVAQRAAHLCKA

-724 EIGRVYAMKSGEPEA
+724 EIGRVYALESGEPGE

-753 NDRLPETEAG
+753 NDHLPETEPG

-806 GRNISMDLHAAIV
+806 GRNISMDLQAAID
-819 AAKDNLPIPAPEDS
+819 AAKDNLPIPAPEES
-833 VKECLEFITARLQAH
+833 VTECLEFITARLQAH

-861 VLAEQGNDPTSAACA
+861 VLAEQGNDPTNAACA

-881 AWREREDWPEMLQ
+881 AWRERDDWPEMLQ

-902 TRGEEGTFTVRPE
+902 TRGEEGTFTVHPE

-927 AVLGAESIDRAMG
+927 AVLGAESVNREMG

-953 PAITHYFD
+953 PVITHYFD
-961 EILVMAEEPDL
+961 EILVMAEEPEL

>member
-1 MTHQSKTTLQE
+1 MTDQSKTTLQE
-12 VILRLQEFWADQG
+12 VILKLQEFWADQG

-97 LYLDSLIALG
+97 RYLDSLIALG

-134 EVWMDGQEITQYTYF
+134 EVWMDGQEVTQYTYF
-149 QQAGGKTLDPVSVE
+149 QQAGGKALDPVSVE

-180 FIDIQWN
+180 FVDIQWN

-200 REYSRYNYEIADV
+200 REYSRYNYEVADV

-282 IEEREEAGFPWRSRW
+282 LEEREEAGFPWRSRW
-297 QVALPDAPSVEPGT
+297 QVAPPEVPSVEPGK

-326 ELPAKDLASALSQL
+326 ELPAEDLASALSQL
-340 EQGARKMLEENRLQ
+340 EQGARKMLEENRLH

-424 GGVYIV
+424 GGVYVV

-439 ADQVLGANIPDL
+439 ADQVLGAIIPDL

-466 QVAFSRPIRWL
+466 QIAFSRPIRWL

-491 DLSAGRTTRLLR
+491 DLSTGRTTRLLR
-503 FQAAESTTI
+503 FQASENTTI
-512 QDAADYLRVMNEGG
+512 QDAADYLRVMNESG

-543 RLAKEVGGEII
+543 LLAKEVGGEIV
-554 DDPNLLAEVTNLV
+554 DDPNLLDEVTNLV
-567 EKPTAFRGTFDDE
+567 EKPTAFRGAFDDD

-618 GEEHLNT
+618 GEEHLDT
-625 VIIGNENVIRA
+625 VTIGNENVIRA
-636 RFADAAYFVKKDLTF
+636 RFADAAYFVKKDLTV

-684 TVGEMLGLEKST
+684 TVGEMLGLDKKA
-696 IQVAQRAAHLCKA
+696 IKVAQRAAHLCKA

-724 EIGRVYAMKSGEPEA
+724 EIGRVYALESGEPEG

-753 NDRLPETEAG
+753 NDHLPETEPG

-806 GRNISMDLHAAIV
+806 GRNISMDLHAAIN
-819 AAKDNLPIPAPEDS
+819 AAKDNLPIPAPEES
-833 VKECLEFITARLQAH
+833 VTECLEFITARLQAH

-861 VLAEQGNDPTSAACA
+861 VLAEQGNDPTNAACA

-881 AWREREDWPEMLQ
+881 AWRERDDWPEMLQ

-902 TRGEEGTFTVRPE
+902 TRGEENTFTVRPE

-927 AVLGAESIDRAMG
+927 AVLGAESVNREMG

-953 PAITHYFD
+953 PVITHYFD
-961 EILVMAEEPDL
+961 EILVMAEEPEL

-985 LAHNVLDLSR
+985 LANNVLDLSR

>member
-1 MTHQSKTTLQE
+1 
-12 VILRLQEFWADQG
+12 LRLQEFWADQG

-97 LYLDSLIALG
+97 RYLDSLIALG

-180 FIDIQWN
+180 FVDIQWN

-200 REYSRYNYEIADV
+200 REYSRYNYEVADV

-237 PTHDYILKCSH
+237 PAHDYILKCSH

-282 IEEREEAGFPWRSRW
+282 LEEREEAGFPWRSRW
-297 QVALPDAPSVEPGT
+297 QVALPEELAVEPGT

-326 ELPAKDLASALSQL
+326 ELPAKDLTSALSQL
-340 EQGARKMLEENRLQ
+340 EQGARTMLEENRLH
-354 YQNIKILGT
+354 YQKIKTLGT

-424 GGVYIV
+424 GGIYVV
-430 AEVHQSGEP
+430 AEVQESSEP
-439 ADQVLGANIPDL
+439 ANQVLGAIIPDL

-477 LALHGEHVVPCEYA
+477 LGLHGEHVVPFKYA
-491 DLSAGRTTRLLR
+491 DLSTGRTTRLLR
-503 FQAAESTTI
+503 FQAAENTTI
-512 QDAADYLRVMNEGG
+512 HDAVDYFRVMKEDG
-526 ILLDVDERRSRI
+526 ILLDVDERRRRI

-543 RLAKEVGGEII
+543 RLAKEVGGEIV
-554 DDPNLLAEVTNLV
+554 DDPNLLDEVTNLV

-618 GEEHLNT
+618 GEANLNT
-625 VIIGNENVIRA
+625 VTIGNENVIRA
-636 RFADAAYFVKKDLTF
+636 RFADAAYFVKKDLTI

-671 MLDKVS
+671 MLDKVA

-684 TVGEMLGLEKST
+684 TVGEMLRLDKKA

-724 EIGRVYAMKSGEPEA
+724 EIGRVYALESGEPEG

-753 NDRLPETEAG
+753 NDHLPETEAG

-806 GRNISMDLHAAIV
+806 VRNISMDLHAAID
-819 AAKDNLPIPAPEDS
+819 AAKENLPIQAPEDS

-881 AWREREDWPEMLQ
+881 AWRERDDWPEMLQ

-902 TRGEEGTFTVRPE
+902 TRGEEGTFTVHPE

-927 AVLGAESIDRAMG
+927 AVLGAESVNREKG

-953 PAITHYFD
+953 PGITHYFD
-961 EILVMAEEPDL
+961 EILVMAEEPEL

-985 LAHNVLDLSR
+985 LAHHVLDLSR

>member
-1 MTHQSKTTLQE
+1 M
-12 VILRLQEFWADQG
+12 RLQEFWADQG

-97 LYLDSLIALG
+97 RYLDSLIALG

-180 FIDIQWN
+180 FVDIQWN

-200 REYSRYNYEIADV
+200 REYSRYNYEVADV

-237 PTHDYILKCSH
+237 PAHDYILKCSH

-282 IEEREEAGFPWRSRW
+282 LEEREEAGFPWRSRW
-297 QVALPDAPSVEPGT
+297 QVALPEELAVEPGT

-326 ELPAKDLASALSQL
+326 ELPAKDLTSALSQL
-340 EQGARKMLEENRLQ
+340 EQGARTMLEENRLH
-354 YQNIKILGT
+354 YQKIKTLGT

-417 LKRQEID
+417 LKQQEID
-424 GGVYIV
+424 GGVYVV
-430 AEVHQSGEP
+430 AEVQESSEP
-439 ADQVLGANIPDL
+439 ADQVLSAIIPDL

-477 LALHGEHVVPCEYA
+477 LGLHGEHVVPFKYA
-491 DLSAGRTTRLLR
+491 DLSTGRTTRLLR
-503 FQAAESTTI
+503 FQAAENTTI
-512 QDAADYLRVMNEGG
+512 HDVADYLRVMKEDG
-526 ILLDVDERRSRI
+526 ILLDVDERRRRI

-543 RLAKEVGGEII
+543 RLAKEVGGEIV
-554 DDPNLLAEVTNLV
+554 DDPNLLDEVTNLV

-608 LPYFISVRNG
+608 LPYLISVRNG
-618 GEEHLNT
+618 GEAHLNIVT
-625 VIIGNENVIRA
+625 IGNENVIRA
-636 RFADAAYFVKKDLTF
+636 RFADAAYFVKKDLAI

-671 MLDKVS
+671 MLDKVV
-677 RIEKLTA
+677 RIEKLTV
-684 TVGEMLGLEKST
+684 TVGEMLRLDKKA

-724 EIGRVYAMKSGEPEA
+724 EIGRVYALESGEPEG

-753 NDRLPETEAG
+753 NDHLPETEAG

-806 GRNISMDLHAAIV
+806 VRNISMDLHAAID
-819 AAKDNLPIPAPEDS
+819 AAKENLPIQAPEDS

-881 AWREREDWPEMLQ
+881 AWRERDDWPEMLQ

-927 AVLGAESIDRAMG
+927 AVLGAESVNREMG
-940 SIDDFFTMFQPLV
+940 SVDDFFTMFQPLV
-953 PAITHYFD
+953 PVITHYFD
-961 EILVMAEEPDL
+961 EILVMAEEPEL

>member
-1 MTHQSKTTLQE
+1 M
-12 VILRLQEFWADQG
+12 RLQEFWADQG

-97 LYLDSLIALG
+97 RYLDSLIALG

-187 EHLTYGDILLQPE
+187 DHLTYGDILLQPE
-200 REYSRYNYEIADV
+200 REYSRYNYEVADV

-237 PTHDYILKCSH
+237 PAHDYILKCSH

-282 IEEREEAGFPWRSRW
+282 LEEREEAGFPWRSRW
-297 QVALPDAPSVEPGT
+297 PVALPEVPSVEPGK

-340 EQGARKMLEENRLQ
+340 EQGARKMLDESRLQ

-368 LYVEGLAPAQ
+368 LYVEDLAPAQ
-378 EERTTL
+378 EARTTL

-397 GKPTKAAQG
+397 GKPTKAVQG

-417 LKRQEID
+417 LKREEMG
-424 GGVYIV
+424 GGVYVV
-430 AEVHQSGEP
+430 AEVQESSEP

-491 DLSAGRTTRLLR
+491 DLSTGRTTRLLR
-503 FQAAESTTI
+503 FQASESTTI
-512 QDAADYLRVMNEGG
+512 QDAADYLRVMNESG
-526 ILLDVDERRSRI
+526 ILLDADERRRRI

-543 RLAKEVGGEII
+543 RLAKEVGGEIV
-554 DDPNLLAEVTNLV
+554 DDPNLLDEVTNLV

-618 GEEHLNT
+618 GEAHLNT
-625 VIIGNENVIRA
+625 VTVGNENVIRA
-636 RFADAAYFVKKDLTF
+636 RFADAAYFVKKDLTV

-677 RIEKLTA
+677 RIEKLTP
-684 TVGEMLGLEKST
+684 TVGEMLGLEKNT

-724 EIGRVYAMKSGEPEA
+724 EIGRVYALESGEPEG

-778 IAAGYKPTGARDPF
+778 IAAGYKPSGARDPF

-806 GRNISMDLHAAIV
+806 VRNISMDLHAAIN
-819 AAKDNLPIPAPEDS
+819 AAKDNLPIPVPDDS

-861 VLAEQGNDPTSAACA
+861 VLAEQGNDPTSAARA

-881 AWREREDWPEMLQ
+881 AWRERDDWPEMLQ

-902 TRGEEGTFTVRPE
+902 TRGEEDTFTVRPD
-915 MLEEDAEKELFA
+915 MLEEEAEKELFA
-927 AVLGAESIDRAMG
+927 AVLGAESVAREMG

-953 PAITHYFD
+953 PVITRYFD
-961 EILVMAEEPDL
+961 EILVMAEEPEL
-972 RSNRL
+972 RINRL

-985 LAHNVLDLSR
+985 LADNVLDLSR

>member
-1 MTHQSKTTLQE
+1 MK
-12 VILRLQEFWADQG
+12 LQEFWADQG

-53 DWRVAYVEPSIRP
+53 DWWVAYVEPSIRP

-97 LYLDSLIALG
+97 RYLDSLIALG
-107 IDPAR
+107 IDPAK

-200 REYSRYNYEIADV
+200 REYSRYNYEVADV

-237 PTHDYILKCSH
+237 PAHDYILKCSH

-271 RELARRVTDLY
+271 RELARRVTDRYL
-282 IEEREEAGFPWRSRW
+282 EERESAGFPWRSRW
-297 QVALPDAPSVEPGT
+297 QVALPEVPSVEPST

-326 ELPAKDLASALSQL
+326 ELPANDLASALSQL
-340 EQGARKMLEENRLQ
+340 EQGARKMLEESRLH
-354 YQNIKILGT
+354 YQNLKVLGT

-384 EKGPPVDRAFDAD
+384 EKGPPVDRAFDAE

-417 LKRQEID
+417 LKREEID
-424 GGVYIV
+424 GGVYVV
-430 AEVHQSGEP
+430 AEVQQMGEP
-439 ADQVLGANIPDL
+439 ADQVLGEKIPDL
-451 IGSIRFEKSMRWNQT
+451 IDGIRFEKSMRWNQT

-491 DLSAGRTTRLLR
+491 DLSTGRTTRLLR
-503 FQAAESTTI
+503 FQATESTTI

-526 ILLDVDERRSRI
+526 ILLDVDERRHRI
-538 QEEIT
+538 QKEIT
-543 RLAKEVGGEII
+543 RLAQEVGGEIV
-554 DDPNLLAEVTNLV
+554 DAPNLLAEVTNLV
-567 EKPTAFRGTFDDE
+567 EMPTAFRGEFDKE

-603 KKGAL
+603 KKGTL

-618 GEEHLNT
+618 GEAHLNT
-625 VIIGNENVIRA
+625 VTKGNENVIRA
-636 RFADAAYFVKKDLTF
+636 RFADAAYFVKKDLTL

-684 TVGEMLGLEKST
+684 TVGEMLGLDKKA
-696 IQVAQRAAHLCKA
+696 IAVAQRAAHLCKA
-709 DLATKM
+709 DLATQM

-724 EIGRVYAMKSGEPEA
+724 EIGRVYALESGEPEG
-739 VADAIRDH
+739 VADAILEH

-753 NDRLPETEAG
+753 KDRLPETDAG
-763 VAVGLADRLDTLIGL
+763 LAVGLADRLDTLIGL

-792 ALRRTAIGLVQVLI
+792 ALRRTAIGLVHVLI
-806 GRNISMDLHAAIV
+806 VRNISMDLRVAID
-819 AAKDNLPIPAPEDS
+819 AAKEHLPIQAPEDT
-833 VKECLEFITARLQAH
+833 VQECLEFITTRLQAH

-853 KPHDAVDA
+853 KPHDAIEA
-861 VLAEQGNDPTSAACA
+861 VLAEQAYDPTHAAGA
-876 VENLK
+876 VEKLK
-881 AWREREDWPEMLQ
+881 GWRERDDWPEMLQ

-902 TRGEEGTFTVRPE
+902 TRGEEEIFTVRPE
-915 MLEEDAEKELFA
+915 ILEEDAEKELFA
-927 AVLGAESIDRAMG
+927 AVLGAERVDRKVG

-953 PAITHYFD
+953 PVITRYFD
-961 EILVMAEEPDL
+961 DVLVMAEEPEL

>member
-1 MTHQSKTTLQE
+1 LTHQSKTTLQE

-180 FIDIQWN
+180 FVDIQWN
-187 EHLTYGDILLQPE
+187 EQLTYGDILLQPE

-282 IEEREEAGFPWRSRW
+282 LEEREEAGFPWRSRW
-297 QVALPDAPSVEPGT
+297 PVALPEVPSVEPGT

-378 EERTTL
+378 EERITL
-384 EKGPPVDRAFDAD
+384 EKGPPVDRAFDDD

-406 FARSKGVSLDA
+406 FARSKDVSLDA
-417 LKRQEID
+417 LKREEMD
-424 GGVYIV
+424 GGVYVV
-430 AEVHQSGEP
+430 AEVQESGEP
-439 ADQVLGANIPDL
+439 ADQVLSATIPDL

-491 DLSAGRTTRLLR
+491 DLSTGRTTRLLR
-503 FQAAESTTI
+503 FQADESTTI

-526 ILLDVDERRSRI
+526 ILLDVDERSRRI
-538 QEEIT
+538 QEEIK
-543 RLAKEVGGEII
+543 RLAKEVGGEIV

-567 EKPTAFRGTFDDE
+567 EKPTAFRGAFDDE

-618 GEEHLNT
+618 GEEHLDT
-625 VIIGNENVIRA
+625 VTVGNENVIRA
-636 RFADAAYFVKKDLTF
+636 RFADAAYFVKKDLTV

-677 RIEKLTA
+677 RIEKLTP
-684 TVGEMLGLEKST
+684 TVGEMLGLEKNT

-724 EIGRVYAMKSGEPEA
+724 EIGRVYALKSGEPEG

-806 GRNISMDLHAAIV
+806 VRNISMDLHAAID
-819 AAKDNLPIPAPEDS
+819 AAKENLPIPAPEDS
-833 VKECLEFITARLQAH
+833 VQECLEFITARLQAH

-861 VLAEQGNDPTSAACA
+861 VLAEQGNDPTSAASA

-881 AWREREDWPEMLQ
+881 AWREREDWLEMLQ

-902 TRGEEGTFTVRPE
+902 TRGEEEIFTVRPE
-915 MLEEDAEKELFA
+915 MLKEDAEKELFA
-927 AVLGAESIDRAMG
+927 AVLGAESVNRERG

-953 PAITHYFD
+953 PVITHYFD
-961 EILVMAEEPDL
+961 EILVMAEEPEL

>member
-1 MTHQSKTTLQE
+1 M
-12 VILRLQEFWADQG
+12 RLQEFWADQG

-97 LYLDSLIALG
+97 RYLDSLIALG

-180 FIDIQWN
+180 FVDIQWN

-200 REYSRYNYEIADV
+200 REYSRYNYEVADV

-237 PTHDYILKCSH
+237 PAHDYILKCSH

-282 IEEREEAGFPWRSRW
+282 LEEREEAGFPWRSRW
-297 QVALPDAPSVEPGT
+297 QVALPEELAVEPGT

-326 ELPAKDLASALSQL
+326 ELPAKDLTSALSQL
-340 EQGARKMLEENRLQ
+340 EQGARTMLEENRLH
-354 YQNIKILGT
+354 YQKIKTLGT

-417 LKRQEID
+417 LKQQEID
-424 GGVYIV
+424 GGVYVV
-430 AEVHQSGEP
+430 AEVQESSEP
-439 ADQVLGANIPDL
+439 ADQVLSAIIPDL

-477 LALHGEHVVPCEYA
+477 LGLHGEHVVPFKYA
-491 DLSAGRTTRLLR
+491 DLSTGRTTRLLR
-503 FQAAESTTI
+503 FQAAENTTI
-512 QDAADYLRVMNEGG
+512 HDAADYLRVMKEDG
-526 ILLDVDERRSRI
+526 ILLDVDERRRRI

-543 RLAKEVGGEII
+543 RLAKEVGGEIV
-554 DDPNLLAEVTNLV
+554 DDPNLLDEVTNLV

-608 LPYFISVRNG
+608 LPYLISVRNG
-618 GEEHLNT
+618 GEAHLNT
-625 VIIGNENVIRA
+625 VTIGNENVIRA
-636 RFADAAYFVKKDLTF
+636 RFADAAYFVKKDLTI

-671 MLDKVS
+671 MLDKVA
-677 RIEKLTA
+677 RIEKLTV
-684 TVGEMLGLEKST
+684 TVGEMLRLDKKA

-724 EIGRVYAMKSGEPEA
+724 EIGRVYALESGEPEG

-753 NDRLPETEAG
+753 NDHLPETEAG

-806 GRNISMDLHAAIV
+806 VRNISMDLHAAID
-819 AAKDNLPIPAPEDS
+819 AAKENLPIQAPEDS

-881 AWREREDWPEMLQ
+881 AWRERDDWPEMLQ

-927 AVLGAESIDRAMG
+927 AVLGAESVNREKG

-953 PAITHYFD
+953 PVITHYFD
-961 EILVMAEEPDL
+961 EILVMAEEPEL

>member
-1 MTHQSKTTLQE
+1 MQD
-12 VILRLQEFWADQG
+12 VILKLQEFWADQG

-53 DWRVAYVEPSIRP
+53 DWWVAYVEPSIRP

-97 LYLDSLIALG
+97 RYLNSLIALG
-107 IDPAR
+107 IDPGQ

-180 FIDIQWN
+180 FVDIQWN

-200 REYSRYNYEIADV
+200 REYSRYNYEIADI

-220 DEFEAEANACL
+220 EEFEAEANACL

-237 PTHDYILKCSH
+237 PAHDYILKCSH

-271 RELARRVTDLY
+271 RELARRVTDRYL
-282 IEEREEAGFPWRSRW
+282 EEREEAGFPWGSRW
-297 QVALPDAPSVEPGT
+297 KIAIADVPAGKPGA

-326 ELPAKDLASALSQL
+326 ELPAKDLSSALSQL
-340 EQGARKMLEENRLQ
+340 EQGAREMLAESRLP
-354 YQNIKILGT
+354 YQELKILGT

-368 LYVEGLAPAQ
+368 LYVDGLAQAQ
-378 EERTTL
+378 EEQTTL
-384 EKGPPVDRAFDAD
+384 EKGPPVDRAYDSE
-397 GKPTKAAQG
+397 GKPTKAAHG
-406 FARSKGVSLDA
+406 FARSKGISLDK
-417 LKRQEID
+417 LETKEMD
-424 GGVYIV
+424 GGAYVF
-430 AEVHQSGEP
+430 AEVKQPGES
-439 ADQVLGANIPDL
+439 ADQVLGKKIPEL
-451 IGSIRFEKSMRWNQT
+451 IERIRFEKSMRWNQT
-466 QVAFSRPIRWL
+466 QVVFSRPIRWL

-491 DLSAGRTTRLLR
+491 DLSTDRSTRLLR
-503 FQAAESTTI
+503 FQENTATSI
-512 QDAADYLRVMNEGG
+512 KDAADYLRIMKESG
-526 ILLDVDERRSRI
+526 ILLDAEERQSLI
-538 QEEIT
+538 QTAIT
-543 RLAKEVGGEII
+543 NLAQGVGGEIV
-554 DDPNLLAEVTNLV
+554 DDADLLAEVTNLV
-567 EKPTAFRGTFDDE
+567 EKPTAFRGEFDPE

-603 KKGAL
+603 KKGVL
-608 LPYFISVRNG
+608 LPYFIGVRNG
-618 GEEHLNT
+618 GEEHLET
-625 VIIGNENVIRA
+625 VITGNENVIRA
-636 RFADAAYFVKKDLTF
+636 RFADAAYFVEKDLAL

-677 RIEKLTA
+677 RLEKLTP
-684 TVGEMLGLEKST
+684 TIGEMLGLDKKT
-696 IQVAQRAAHLCKA
+696 IAVAQRAAHLCKA
-709 DLATKM
+709 DLATQM
-715 VIEMTALQG
+715 VIEMTSLQG
-724 EIGRVYAMKSGEPEA
+724 EIGRVYALESGETVE
-739 VADAIRDH
+739 VADAILEH
-747 YLPRSA
+747 YLPRSSKDNLRA
-753 NDRLPETEAG
+753 METG
-763 VAVGLADRLDTLIGL
+763 TAVGLADRLDTLIGL

-792 ALRRTAIGLVQVLI
+792 ALRRAAIGLVQILI
-806 GRNISMDLHAAIV
+806 GREISMDLQAAIN
-819 AAKDNLPIPAPEDS
+819 AAREYLPIPVSENS
-833 VKECLEFITARLQAH
+833 VEECLEFITARLQAH

-853 KPHDAVDA
+853 MAHDAIDA
-861 VLAEQGNDPTSAACA
+861 VLAEQGYDPSLATFA
-876 VENLK
+876 VESL
-881 AWREREDWPEMLQ
+881 AVWREREDWLEMLQ

-902 TRGEEGTFTVRPE
+902 TRDLEETFIVQPE
-915 MLEEDAEKELFA
+915 MIEEDAEKELFA
-927 AVLGAESIDRAMG
+927 AILGAEGIDRKKG

-953 PAITHYFD
+953 PVITRYF
-961 EILVMAEEPDL
+961 EEVLVMVGEPEL
-972 RSNRL
+972 RNNRL
-977 GTIQRVVK
+977 GTLQRVVA
-985 LAHNVLDLSR
+985 LADNVVDLSR